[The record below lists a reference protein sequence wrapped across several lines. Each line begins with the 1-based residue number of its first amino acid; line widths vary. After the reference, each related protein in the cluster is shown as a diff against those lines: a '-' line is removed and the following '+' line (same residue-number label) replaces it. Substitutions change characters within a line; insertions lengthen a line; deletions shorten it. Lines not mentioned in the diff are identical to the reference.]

1 VISPDGKDLTCVWR
15 ITVSIQK
22 DRFADA
28 SLHSWEAID
37 WSKRLGV
44 TPEEL
49 KKAVGQVGTSAD
61 AVRKHLGK

>member
-1 VISPDGKDLTCVWR
+1 MTKQIRVR
-15 ITVSIQK
+15 K
-22 DRFADA
+22 DR
-28 SLHSWEAID
+28 SRINIHEEYELRD

>member
-1 VISPDGKDLTCVWR
+1 MSDDKTNRGTADRNR
-15 ITVSIQK
+15 INIRE
-22 DRFADA
+22 DYELR
-28 SLHSWEAID
+28 D

-49 KKAVGQVGTSAD
+49 KKAVQQVGTSAD

>member
-1 VISPDGKDLTCVWR
+1 MADDKTKRGTADRNR
-15 ITVSIQK
+15 IDVHEHYEL
-22 DRFADA
+22 R
-28 SLHSWEAID
+28 D

-49 KKAVGQVGTSAD
+49 KRAVEQVGTSAD

>member
-1 VISPDGKDLTCVWR
+1 MPADKTNRGAHDRSR
-15 ITVSIQK
+15 INIHEEYEL
-22 DRFADA
+22 R
-28 SLHSWEAID
+28 D

-49 KKAVGQVGTSAD
+49 KKAVAQVGTSAD